1 MVNCN
6 VVLFNFFPLIEAVQS
21 GIKQSAMGL
30 DDEQSIQTQPY
41 RRIVGE
47 SRGVICRPLCI
58 AAPITL
64 LC

>member
-21 GIKQSAMGL
+21 WKQSAMGL

-47 SRGVICRPLCI
+47 SRELSVGLYVSLPL
-58 AAPITL
+58 
-64 LC
+64 